1 MLKMMTPA
9 VTTPAMGVR
18 APNSPASRLRVRL
31 PKPDGMPP
39 KKDVAMLAAPS
50 ATSSRLGEI
59 E

>member
-1 MLKMMTPA
+1 MLKMITPA
-9 VTTPAMGVR
+9 VMTPAMGVR

-31 PKPDGMPP
+31 PKPEGRPG
-39 KKDVAMLAAPS
+39 KKDDAMFAAPR

>member
-1 MLKMMTPA
+1 MLKTMTPA

-31 PKPDGMPP
+31 PKPDGRPP
-39 KKDVAMLAAPS
+39 KTEETMLAAPR
-50 ATSSRLGEI
+50 ATSSRFGLI